1 MPEVT
6 KLEIQEMVD
15 TRIERFADKELD
27 KLLELMF
34 YAKLAPLLDR
44 VNKIEQIVAMVKW
57 LAVAVATLLVGT
69 IYQLLSSLVGVKP

>member
-1 MPEVT
+1 MSEFT

-15 TRIERFADKELD
+15 SRIERFADKELD

-34 YAKLAPLLDR
+34 YAKLSPLLDR
-44 VNKIEQIVAMVKW
+44 ISKVEQIVAMVKW

-69 IYQLLSSLVGVKP
+69 IYQLLSGLVGAQA